1 MKQRLV
7 LLGGSGWM
15 GQSLLR
21 YLSVRNARSQFETV
35 ILDPKKPEFYAPD
48 HYLPAGIEDLEKIYA
63 LVKPEDIVI
72 HLVHTTIPSESM
84 SAPFREV
91 KENLGPSIK
100 LIELFK
106 QKPVAGFVFLSSGG
120 TIYGEQ
126 VLRRPLQET
135 AAPNPNSF
143 YAHTKLIIEQ
153 ALAVAAK
160 MGFLKYLVLRPANPF
175 GPLQEKLNRHGA
187 VAQIFRS
194 LVQDLEFTIY
204 GEGETVRD
212 YIYLDDLL
220 SALVLLVRKP
230 FSNQVFNVGSG
241 TGTSLMQL
249 IALCENISGQTL
261 RKSYK
266 PLRAADLKYNVLDAS
281 KLMAQGWTPQFSLE
295 QGLKKTW
302 EYFSQAK

>member
-1 MKQRLV
+1 MSRRLI
-7 LLGGSGWM
+7 LLGGSGWL

-21 YLSVRNARSQFETV
+21 YLSEKKLRDQFEIV
-35 ILDPKKPEFYAPD
+35 ILDPKKPEFQAPD
-48 HYLPAGIEDLEKIYA
+48 EYLQAGIEEVDKIYD
-63 LVKPEDIVI
+63 LVRPSDIVV
-72 HLVHTTIPSESM
+72 HLVHTTIPSDTIY
-84 SAPFREV
+84 APFQEV

-106 QKPVAGFVFLSSGG
+106 QKPIAGFVFLSSGG

-126 VLRRPLQET
+126 VLRRPIQET
-135 AAPNPNSF
+135 AAANPNSF

-194 LVQDLEFTIY
+194 LVHDLEFTIY

-212 YIYLDDLL
+212 YIYIDDLL
-220 SALVLLVRKP
+220 AALVLLLQKP
-230 FSNQVFNVGSG
+230 FANQLYNVGTG
-241 TGTSLMQL
+241 TGTSLRQL
-249 IALCENISGQTL
+249 ITLCEKVAGKSL
-261 RKSYK
+261 RKSFK
-266 PLRAADLKYNVLDAS
+266 PLRATDLKYNVLDAS

-302 EYFSQAK
+302 EYFSQTR